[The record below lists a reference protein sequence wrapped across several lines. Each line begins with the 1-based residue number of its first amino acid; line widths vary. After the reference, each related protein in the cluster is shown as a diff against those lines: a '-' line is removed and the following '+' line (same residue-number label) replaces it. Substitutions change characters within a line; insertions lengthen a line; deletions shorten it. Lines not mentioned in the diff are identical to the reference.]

1 MKMFNINSAL
11 IVCLLFAMNTMMT
24 AQDKKSDD
32 QTEEKVIII
41 KETKDKDGKIRV
53 ETITKENGEIE
64 VEVTVDGEEVAV
76 DDIEEIEIIELKD
89 GNAFFLKEGLSLPEN
104 MEFKEDFKFNFK
116 SDDSGQLGVMLKT
129 EEGVQNGQEGT
140 VVISEVFENS
150 AAEAAG
156 LKVGDIITAV
166 DGKAVKTIAEAVEGI
181 KAHKA
186 EEDVKIDYTR
196 AGKAASVTATL
207 KKSKQRNTFMWKG
220 DDGQSFKWQG
230 KHDHWK
236 DMSKGLTFKMD
247 GDSDKGYL
255 GISLSDE
262 DNAEGAPV
270 TDVNKESAAA
280 KAGLQKGDIITGING
295 EKVASVKD
303 LLEAMKGK
311 KAAEEIT
318 IDYTRDGNA
327 AQVKATLQKAANRR
341 LGFFRSDDGEDYE
354 IEIEMDNEGDKN
366 HHWIEKKVEKR
377 IKKLD
382 IGNKGFLG
390 VYLGG
395 DNENGVKINGVVE
408 EGAAEKAGLKKG
420 DIITKINDTNI
431 EKYSDLKQ
439 SLKGTKPDDVI
450 KVTYTRDGQSKTVDV
465 TLGKMKLH
473 SMKNIISET
482 GLDKC
487 EDISKRIVIIKK
499 KGEKDV
505 EVETE
510 IEEEIEINNPNQLEF
525 QSMDLYPNP
534 NNGTFT
540 LNFQT
545 DSKEAITVKV
555 LSIQGKE
562 VFREEIKDFSG
573 SYTKKIDITN
583 QAKGVY
589 FLNILQGEQKMTKKL
604 IYN

>member
-1 MKMFNINSAL
+1 MKMFNINAAL
-11 IVCLLFAMNTMMT
+11 TVLLIFVVSTVAM
-24 AQDKKSDD
+24 AQDKQSDD
-32 QTEEKVIII
+32 QKEEKVIII

-64 VEVTVDGEEVAV
+64 VEVTVDGEVV
-76 DDIEEIEIIELKD
+76 DVEDVEDIEIIELKD
-89 GNAFFLKEGLSLPEN
+89 GNSFFEDNSFETVYDLKLKLN
-104 MEFKEDFKFNFK
+104 EDFNFNFK
-116 SDDSGQLGVMLKT
+116 DDDRGQLGVMLETK
-129 EEGVQNGQEGT
+129 EGVKNEEKGT

-156 LKVGDIITAV
+156 LKAGDIITAV
-166 DGKAVKTIAEAVEGI
+166 DGKAVTTISEAVEAI

-196 AGKAASVTATL
+196 DGKAASVTATL
-207 KKSKQRNTFMWKG
+207 KKAKQRNTFMWKG
-220 DDGQSFKWQG
+220 DDGQSFQWQG
-230 KHDHWK
+230 KNDLFEDRDIHVLKTHQN
-236 DMSKGLTFKMD
+236 
-247 GDSDKGYL
+247 KGYL
-255 GISLSDE
+255 GINIT
-262 DNAEGAPV
+262 DNENTKGAV
-270 TDVNKESAAA
+270 ITDINKESAAEA
-280 KAGLQKGDIITGING
+280 AGLKKGDVITGING
-295 EKVASVKD
+295 QKVESVND
-303 LLEAMKGK
+303 LLNAMDGK
-311 KAAEEIT
+311 KVDDEIT
-318 IDYTRDGNA
+318 IDYTRDGNT

-341 LGFFRSDDGEDYE
+341 FGFFRSDDGDDYE

-366 HHWIEKKVEKR
+366 HHWIEKKIEKHLG
-377 IKKLD
+377 KVSMSQ
-382 IGNKGFLG
+382 KGFLG

-395 DNENGVKINGVVE
+395 DDENGVKINGVVE
-408 EGAAEKAGLKKG
+408 EGAAERAGLQKG
-420 DIITKINDTNI
+420 DIITKINDTAI
-431 EKYSDLKQ
+431 EEYDDLSKA
-439 SLKGTKPDDVI
+439 LKDTKPEEVI

-465 TLGKMKLH
+465 TLGKMK
-473 SMKNIISET
+473 MPKMDAIIKGS

-487 EDISKRIVIIKK
+487 DDGSKRIVIIKK
-499 KGEKDV
+499 KGEEEV

-510 IEEEIEINNPNQLEF
+510 IEEEIEIDNPNQLEF

-545 DSKEAITVKV
+545 DSKEAITVQV